1 MAANGASCE
10 QPQKRAG
17 AKEKRNGKTPDSAVK
32 ERRQKEKEDRLSLVI
47 WRRPITT
54 LHYFVLET
62 LIKLN
67 EWTFK
72 LWQRRGTVVLVLV
85 VCSLFSIAYY
95 TEGAHQ
101 LYVEYLE
108 KKFLWCAYWIG
119 LGILSSVGL
128 GTGLHTFL
136 LYLVRHSVAPITAA

>member
-1 MAANGASCE
+1 MYSALSIDQDAVIHVDKYVSVSEGEFNSLFF
-10 QPQKRAG
+10 
-17 AKEKRNGKTPDSAVK
+17 PDSAVK

-72 LWQRRGTVVLVLV
+72 
-85 VCSLFSIAYY
+85 
-95 TEGAHQ
+95 
-101 LYVEYLE
+101 
-108 KKFLWCAYWIG
+108 
-119 LGILSSVGL
+119 
-128 GTGLHTFL
+128 
-136 LYLVRHSVAPITAA
+136 